1 MIQFLLIFVLLA
13 VVIVFAFG
21 YSILRLLLGG
31 ILSVF
36 FPKKKSATNKQNQQ
50 PASPTPTKK
59 IIDSDE
65 GEYVEYE
72 EIIAP

>member
-21 YSILRLLLGG
+21 YSILRLLFGG
-31 ILSVF
+31 VFSLF
-36 FPKKKSATNKQNQQ
+36 FPRKKSSTNQPNQQ
-50 PASPTPTKK
+50 QPTPAQAKK

-72 EIIAP
+72 EIKEN